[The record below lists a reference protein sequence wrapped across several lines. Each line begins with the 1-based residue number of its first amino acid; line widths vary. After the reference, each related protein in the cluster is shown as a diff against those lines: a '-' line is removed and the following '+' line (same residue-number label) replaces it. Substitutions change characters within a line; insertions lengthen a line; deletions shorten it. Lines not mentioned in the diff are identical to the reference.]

1 MSRLEALSE
10 LREALGS
17 RRADEAL
24 QWLVDW
30 LKRRDEVLD
39 QFKTDNIASALEVIS
54 AEFAHEAAEQPS
66 SSSSVGL
73 SLAATVL
80 ADSADGVRVG
90 DELTSDTVEGSAH
103 AALSDAD
110 TDVTLREWN
119 NDRSAPPA

>member
-1 MSRLEALSE
+1 MRFRTGWAPCRHILGCRSAQAQKSWRSRVSHTGTQSSSRPHPLWAAVSRRAGRTGCPPSSGPWGDTVSRLEALSE

-54 AEFAHEAAEQPS
+54 AEFAHE
-66 SSSSVGL
+66 
-73 SLAATVL
+73 
-80 ADSADGVRVG
+80 
-90 DELTSDTVEGSAH
+90 
-103 AALSDAD
+103 
-110 TDVTLREWN
+110 
-119 NDRSAPPA
+119 